1 MDQLPASP
9 PDAGGEDFTYLL
21 VQLGFHLARQFGE
34 RLAPLGLEP
43 RHAGMLTRL
52 AAHEGLSQQALGELI
67 GLNPTRMVFLVD
79 ELEQR
84 GLVERRRNTADR
96 RSYALYLTTQGRDT
110 LRQIQ
115 AIGTGHQDEI
125 GASLTQAE
133 RIQLAGLLR
142 RLAADQGI
150 TADNLPGIPPRPP
163 MVSAQPRTDR
173 PYAAPAR
180 PNSPPGPRPGMPGQP
195 YLAPRSGPCHQPP
208 CRASP
213 GPRPFAPLL

>member
-1 MDQLPASP
+1 MDERPAGSP
-9 PDAGGEDFTYLL
+9 GPGEEDFTYLL
-21 VQLGFHLARQFGE
+21 VQLGFHLARQFAD

-43 RHAGMLTRL
+43 RHAGLLTRL

-96 RSYALYLTTQGRDT
+96 RSYALYMTPQGLDT

-115 AIGTGHQDEI
+115 ASGNRHQDEI

-133 RIQLAGLLR
+133 RTQLAGLLR
-142 RLAADQGI
+142 RLATEQGI
-150 TADNLPGIPPRPP
+150 TGDTLPGIPPPPP
-163 MVSAQPRTDR
+163 MTNPQHRMDR
-173 PYAAPAR
+173 SVRGSRPA
-180 PNSPPGPRPGMPGQP
+180 G
-195 YLAPRSGPCHQPP
+195 
-208 CRASP
+208 
-213 GPRPFAPLL
+213 